1 MPIVLYETF
10 RAPFYTP
17 FYLAHA
23 LRAYEAEGVDVEL
36 GTSPDLETAAKQL
49 EGGEVDVYWGGPMR
63 IMLAHDRDPACDV
76 VGFCEAI
83 TRDPFFL
90 IGRAPNPDFQFSD
103 LAGVSL
109 ATVSEVP
116 TPWMCL
122 QDDVRRTGLDPDKLT
137 RVTDRTMAENEAAL
151 RAGETDVIQ
160 VFQPYAENLLS
171 DEAGHIWYVAA
182 DRGPCSY
189 TTFYTTRS
197 TLDARRDEFLRM
209 TRAMYRTQKWLHAH
223 SAADIAAQVAQF
235 FPDMPPK
242 ILEGLIGRYLGTGI
256 WGRNPILPRAGFERL
271 RDAMFSGGFI
281 SREIPYEECVE
292 LSLAEAVVAE
302 DPPSM

>member
-23 LRAYEAEGVDVEL
+23 LGAYEAEGVAVQL
-36 GTSPDLETAAKQL
+36 GTSPDLETPAKQL
-49 EGGEVDVYWGGPMR
+49 EAGEVDVYWGGPMR
-63 IMLAHDRDPACDV
+63 IMLAHNRDPACDV
-76 VGFCEAI
+76 VGFCEVV

-90 IGRAPNPDFQFSD
+90 IGRVPNPDFQFSD

-122 QDDVRRTGLDPDKLT
+122 QDDVRRTGLDPDTLK
-137 RVTDRTMAENEAAL
+137 RVTDKSMAENEAAL
-151 RAGETDVIQ
+151 REGAVDVIQ

-171 DEAGHIWYVAA
+171 DGAGHIWNVAA
-182 DRGPCSY
+182 TRGPCSY

-209 TRAMYRTQKWLHAH
+209 TRAIYRTQKWLHAH
-223 SAADIAAQVAQF
+223 SAADIAARTTRF
-235 FPDMPPK
+235 FPDMSLK
-242 ILEGLIGRYLGTGI
+242 ILEGLTERYLALGI
-256 WGRNPILPRAGFERL
+256 WGRNPILPRVGFERL
-271 RDAMFSGGFI
+271 RDAMVSGEFI
-281 SREIPYEECVE
+281 GREIPYEECVE
-292 LSLAEAVVAE
+292 LSLAEAVVKE

>member
-17 FYLAHA
+17 YYLAHA
-23 LRAYEAEGVDVEL
+23 LGAYEAEGVDVEL

-63 IMLAHDRDPACDV
+63 IMLAHDRDPSCEV
-76 VGFCEAI
+76 VGFCEVV

-90 IGRAPNPDFQFSD
+90 IGRVANPDFQFSD
-103 LAGVSL
+103 LAGLSL
-109 ATVSEVP
+109 STVSEVP

-122 QDDVRRTGLDPDKLT
+122 QDDVRRSGLDPDTLT
-137 RVTDRTMAENEAAL
+137 RVTHRSMAENEAAL

-160 VFQPYAENLLS
+160 VFQPFAENLLR
-171 DEAGHIWYVAA
+171 DGVGHLWYAA
-182 DRGPCSY
+182 ATRGPCSY

-197 TLDARRDEFLRM
+197 TLAARRDEFLRM
-209 TRAMYRTQKWLHAH
+209 TRAIYRTQKWLHAH
-223 SAADIAAQVAQF
+223 SAPDIAAQVARF
-235 FPDMPPK
+235 FPDMAPA
-242 ILEGLIGRYLGTGI
+242 ILEGLIARYLDLGI
-256 WGRNPILPRAGFERL
+256 WGRNPILPRNGFERL
-271 RDAMFSGGFI
+271 RDAMFSGAFI
-281 SREIPYEECVE
+281 GRKIPYEECVD
-292 LSLAEAVVAE
+292 LSLAETVVGE